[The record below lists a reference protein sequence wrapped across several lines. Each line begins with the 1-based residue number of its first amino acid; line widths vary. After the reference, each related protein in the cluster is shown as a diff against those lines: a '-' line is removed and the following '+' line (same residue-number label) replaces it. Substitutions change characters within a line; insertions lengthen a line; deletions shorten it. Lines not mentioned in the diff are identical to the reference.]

1 MKREVLW
8 MDRVSTEDPELTD
21 LDNMTMRVFD
31 GEIAGLLA
39 TDEQGKKKLLEIIR
53 HNVPLRYGRV
63 YIDGEVVNSY
73 LKSDYSFNR
82 VCIISQKN
90 CLIPD
95 LTVADNLFVL
105 RKGFRQHILDEKLL
119 NQQTQRILEHAGIEI
134 APDTLV
140 SELTVFERISI
151 ELVKAVVQRSRLI
164 VFDEISSVLSARD
177 VLRLRDTMQYYAEQ
191 GLSFLYMGNHH
202 EEIMALCDRV
212 MIMQYGRISKN
223 IYDTATPDKDIIQI
237 AGTTGLLERYLQIMD
252 PSEGELK
259 QERAALTKSAVLE
272 FCNVTGVYLK
282 NLSFAV
288 QPGECIALLDRSTP
302 PVEDIMDIL
311 TGQNREWSG
320 EIICAGKHF
329 VHTHKIQLLDDS
341 IGIIQEYA
349 HRSMIFPHLTFME
362 NLCVMS
368 DRKINNVFL
377 QNRVRKSVR
386 KEYRNVFGSVMDETD
401 MRHVPKEIKYTL
413 VYYRYLML
421 NPKVVFCIQ
430 PFSGADMRLRMH
442 IQELIYRLKAR
453 GIAVVI
459 VTAGL
464 TDAHYV
470 SDRILMMEK
479 GSMVYEFKK
488 EEFRYLWDDLLKN
501 Q

>member
-1 MKREVLW
+1 MKKEVFY

-21 LDNMTMRVFD
+21 LDHMTMRVFG
-31 GEIAGLLA
+31 GEIAGLLS
-39 TDEQGKKKLLEIIR
+39 TDEQGRKKLLEVMQ
-53 HNVPLRYGRV
+53 HNVPLQYGRV

-73 LKSDYSFNR
+73 LKSDFSFNR

-90 CLIPD
+90 RLIPD

-105 RKGFRQHILDEKLL
+105 RKGFRQRILNAHLL
-119 NQQTQRILEHAGIEI
+119 SQQTRKILEHAGIEI
-134 APDTLV
+134 EPDRLV
-140 SELTVFERISI
+140 STLNVFERISI
-151 ELVKAVVQRSRLI
+151 ELVKAVIQRCRLI

-177 VLRLRDTMQYYAEQ
+177 VLRLRDMMRYYAGQ
-191 GLSFLYMGNHH
+191 GLSFLYIGNHH
-202 EEIMALCDRV
+202 EELTVLCDRI

-223 IYDTATPDKDIIQI
+223 IYDTAMPDKDIIHI
-237 AGTTGLLERYLQIMD
+237 AGPSRLLERYLQIMD

-259 QERAALTKSAVLE
+259 QEPPIQTKSAALE
-272 FCNVTGVYLK
+272 FCGVTGTYLK

-302 PVEDIMDIL
+302 PVEDIMNIL

-320 EIICAGKHF
+320 EIVCGGKHF
-329 VHTHKIQLLDDS
+329 SHSHRIRLLDDS

-368 DRKINNVFL
+368 DRKIRNVFL

-386 KEYRNVFGSVMDETD
+386 REYQKVFGSLMDETD
-401 MRHVPKEIKYTL
+401 MAQVTKETKYTL

-430 PFSGADMRLRMH
+430 PFSGADVRLRMH
-442 IQELIYRLKAR
+442 IQELISRLKAR

-488 EEFRYLWDDLLKN
+488 EEFRYLWDDLLKS